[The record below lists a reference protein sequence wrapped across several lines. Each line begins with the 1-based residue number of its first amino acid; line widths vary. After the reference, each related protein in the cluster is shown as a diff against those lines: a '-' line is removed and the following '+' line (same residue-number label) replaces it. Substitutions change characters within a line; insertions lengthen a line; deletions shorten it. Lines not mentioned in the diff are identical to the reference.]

1 MRTATAKTGNK
12 AKKRAKGPKVYT
24 LAEVAE
30 FLGFS
35 GRSIRDFVKVGLIH
49 AFPNPTWMVVTEEE
63 LQRVIREG
71 LDTSYVTAT
80 LIDRRRAVAKAAK
93 KRAKRRS
100 TGSTVAKKKL
110 AKRSTATATKKGAK
124 KQVKRSVT
132 ATRKVTKRKKP

>member
-1 MRTATAKTGNK
+1 MRTATAKTKNK

-80 LIDRRRAVAKAAK
+80 LIERRRAAAKAAK
-93 KRAKRRS
+93 KRAKR
-100 TGSTVAKKKL
+100 
-110 AKRSTATATKKGAK
+110 RSTATATKKGAK

-132 ATRKVTKRKKP
+132 ATRKATKKRRL